1 MLHRIKVI
9 LNKIAHAPASQ
20 SGDAL
25 AQLIALGQL
34 RGIRPLIE
42 QEYEAMPIVVS
53 VEDSKI
59 LRPPIDRAH
68 ARGMAEGHSR
78 GRVEGK
84 VEGKAEG
91 KAEAI
96 ATILSQRFPGQ
107 VPADLSDRL
116 SLVASGTLDEILR
129 RSLTATSVA
138 DA

>member
-84 VEGKAEG
+84 VEGKAE
-91 KAEAI
+91 AI

-116 SLVASGTLDEILR
+116 
-129 RSLTATSVA
+129 
-138 DA
+138 